1 MTLEVIVSIVLVYSV
16 GSGDIDMLLWWFLPL
31 KLKPSLN
38 VDEGARETEKDF
50 SGSSALSRCLSKLI
64 C

>member
-1 MTLEVIVSIVLVYSV
+1 MMTLEVIVSIVLVYSV
-16 GSGDIDMLLWWFLPL
+16 GSGDTVMLLWFLPL

-38 VDEGARETEKDF
+38 VEEGAWDTEKDL